1 MQKSRSMILGLALVL
16 AVPAAVL
23 AQSQERTTTS
33 GDARNVTCRVTNL
46 NSGEKSFTADCPEGQ
61 MTFTT
66 TSSTQFTRSTSGA
79 TGGGASASMSDLKV
93 GDQVRVTYSGQ
104 AAGTG
109 TTGGTGMKQTATR
122 VEIMPSGTASPSGAQ
137 SGSPSGGTQ
146 SASQSGSQS
155 GSQYGS
161 QPASQ
166 PASQTGGQYGSQQ
179 QGNRVQGRVASV
191 DRQNRT
197 LVIET
202 DKGRETFKVE
212 QGNTSVDFNSIREGE
227 HVEIAFSGT
236 GTDRRITSLRMVP
249 ESMAQQQRPGAGE
262 QPASQR
268 TGTQQ
273 PAEQRASQQTGT
285 QRAGQQTG
293 QQNRVTGR
301 VVSVDDK
308 KLVIETS
315 RGRETFQVDPAS
327 TTVELNR
334 FKQGDQVTVMYA
346 GTGNEKRITSI
357 QAAAESRASQRGAA
371 DEDVEP
377 AGQRLPQTASEI
389 PFIGLVG
396 LFMLAAAF
404 GLRYVRRHV

>member
-1 MQKSRSMILGLALVL
+1 MQKSRSMILGLALAL

-23 AQSQERTTTS
+23 AQTQERTTTS
-33 GDARNVTCRVTNL
+33 GDAKNATCRVTNL

-79 TGGGASASMSDLKV
+79 SGGGATASMSDLKV
-93 GDQVRVTYSGQ
+93 GDQVRVTYTGQ

-109 TTGGTGMKQTATR
+109 TGTATGSGMKHTATR
-122 VEIMPSGTASPSGAQ
+122 VEIMPA
-137 SGSPSGGTQ
+137 GG
-146 SASQSGSQS
+146 ASQSGSQS
-155 GSQYGS
+155 GSSPGS
-161 QPASQ
+161 GTQSA
-166 PASQTGGQYGSQQ
+166 QTGSQYGSQQ
-179 QGNRVQGRVASV
+179 QTGQQANRVQGRVASV

-202 DKGRETFKVE
+202 DRGRETFKIE
-212 QGNTSVDFNSIREGE
+212 QSNTSVDFNSIREGE

-236 GTDRRITSLRMVP
+236 GADRRITSLRMVP
-249 ESMAQQQRPGAGE
+249 ESMAQQRPSGSE

-268 TGTQQ
+268 TGSQTQQ
-273 PAEQRASQQTGT
+273 PAEQRASQQQGTQSQYGTQQPAAT
-285 QRAGQQTG
+285 QRASQPQG

-301 VVSVDDK
+301 VVNLEEK

-315 RGRETFQVDPAS
+315 RGRETFVIDPSSAS
-327 TTVELNR
+327 VNLSS
-334 FKQGDQVTVMYA
+334 FKEGDQVTVMYA
-346 GTGNEKRITSI
+346 GTGNERRITSI
-357 QAAAESRASQRGAA
+357 QSAGVSRASQRGEA

-377 AGQRLPQTASEI
+377 AGQRLPTTASEI

>member
-1 MQKSRSMILGLALVL
+1 MQKSRSMILGLALAL

-23 AQSQERTTTS
+23 AQTQERTTTS
-33 GDARNVTCRVTNL
+33 GDAKNATCRVTNL

-79 TGGGASASMSDLKV
+79 SGGGATASMSDLKV

-109 TTGGTGMKQTATR
+109 TATGSGMRHTATR
-122 VEIMPSGTASPSGAQ
+122 VEIMTSGGASQ
-137 SGSPSGGTQ
+137 SGSPSWSSPGSGTQ
-146 SASQSGSQS
+146 SAQT

-161 QPASQ
+161 Q
-166 PASQTGGQYGSQQ
+166 QQ
-179 QGNRVQGRVASV
+179 ANRIQGRVASV

-202 DKGRETFKVE
+202 DRGRETFKVE
-212 QGNTSVDFNSIREGE
+212 QTNTSVDFNSIREGE
-227 HVEIAFSGT
+227 HVEIAFSGM
-236 GTDRRITSLRMVP
+236 GADRRITSLRMVP
-249 ESMAQQQRPGAGE
+249 ESMAQQRPSGSE

-268 TGTQQ
+268 TGTQTQQ
-273 PAEQRASQQTGT
+273 PAATQRASQPQ
-285 QRAGQQTG
+285 G

-301 VVSVDDK
+301 VVNMEEK

-315 RGRETFQVDPAS
+315 RGRETFVIDPTATS
-327 TTVELNR
+327 LNLSR
-334 FKQGDQVTVMYA
+334 FQEGDQVTVLYA
-346 GTGNEKRITSI
+346 GTGNERRITSI
-357 QAAAESRASQRGAA
+357 QSAGEDRASQRGEA
-371 DEDVEP
+371 DDDVQP
-377 AGQRLPQTASEI
+377 AGQRLPKTASEI

-404 GLRYVRRHV
+404 GLRYVRRHI